1 MEHSEQTILVF
12 GATGQQGGA
21 VASHLLKDG
30 WKVRALVRNLGS
42 DQAQALGQ
50 RGIELVQGDLNQ
62 PASLQEAMKGVYG
75 VFSVQTPVE
84 GTAAET
90 RQGKAVADAAR
101 EAGVRHLVYSS
112 VGGAERKT
120 GIAHFESKWQVEEH
134 IRALGLPATILRPVF
149 FMSNLF
155 QYYGVKE
162 EADGTLTLTQAL
174 HPQTRLQMIAVED
187 IGAFAALAFAHPET
201 FLGQAVEIA
210 GDALTPSEIAQH
222 VERAT
227 GKTTRF
233 VELPLEQLRS
243 FDAETATMYAWFNQS
258 GYQVDIPPLRKLHP
272 GLLTF
277 DAWLRNTHFLD
288 KERG

>member
-258 GYQVDIPPLRKLHP
+258 GSQADIPTLRKLHP

>member
-1 MEHSEQTILVF
+1 MEHAEKTILVF

-30 WKVRALVRNLGS
+30 WKVRALVRNPKS

-62 PASLQEAMKGVYG
+62 PSSLLEAMKGVYG
-75 VFSVQTPVE
+75 VFSVQTFMADG
-84 GTAAET
+84 GTIAEM

-120 GIAHFESKWQVEEH
+120 GIAHFESKWQIEEH

-149 FMSNLF
+149 FMSNLLR
-155 QYYGVKE
+155 YGVKE
-162 EADGTLTLTQAL
+162 EADGSLTLTQAL
-174 HPQTRLQMIAVED
+174 RPQTRLQMIAAED

-201 FLGQAVEIA
+201 FLGKAIEIA
-210 GDALTPSEIAQH
+210 GDALTPLEMAER
-222 VERAT
+222 VERTT
-227 GKTTRF
+227 GKATRF

-243 FDAETATMYAWFNQS
+243 FDAETGNMYAWFNQS
-258 GYQVDIPPLRKLHP
+258 GYQADLPALQKLHP
-272 GLLTF
+272 ELLTLE
-277 DAWLRNTHFLD
+277 AWLRSIDL
-288 KERG
+288 

>member
-1 MEHSEQTILVF
+1 MEHLEKTILVF

-21 VASHLLKDG
+21 AASHLQKDG
-30 WKVRALVRNLGS
+30 WKVRALVRNARS

-62 PASLQEAMKGVYG
+62 PSSLPKAMKGVYG

-84 GTAAET
+84 GGTAAEI

-112 VGGAERKT
+112 VGGAERNT
-120 GIAHFESKWQVEEH
+120 GIAHFESKWQIEEY

-155 QYYGVKE
+155 RYFGVKA
-162 EADGTLTLTQAL
+162 EADGTQMLMQAL

-187 IGAFAALAFAHPET
+187 IGTFAALAFAHPET
-201 FLGQAVEIA
+201 FLGQAIEIA
-210 GDALTPSEIAQH
+210 GDALTPLEMAERL
-222 VERAT
+222 ERAT
-227 GKTTRF
+227 GKPTRF
-233 VELPLEQLRS
+233 VELPQEQLRS
-243 FDAETATMYAWFNQS
+243 FDAESANLSAWLNQS
-258 GYQVDIPPLRKLHP
+258 GYQADLPALQKLHP
-272 GLLTF
+272 ALLTF
-277 DAWLRNTHFLD
+277 EAWLRQTDWLA
-288 KERG
+288 E